1 MKTVRLALINAVF
14 LCLFFNTQALFSI
27 KEEESFIECINKNL
41 LIANSSNPPSSEAL
55 LIGHIEIPRE
65 NDTILELSKLYKK
78 NAAEKL
84 KAHQDPIKK
93 AAAHYYDQAEVLALS
108 ALCKK
113 ESILVMNQLI
123 QIVTKLFDLL
133 EYWQKINNR
142 PVLYFATHWPTKF
155 FEKKPLVLIANE
167 SIKNIKEALYYY
179 TYFLGNI
186 YRTTHK
192 LNRIKA
198 EDEFRAHLAK
208 TAFLINTCLN
218 HETFEE
224 SQQDIALSSEQL
236 HELLMRNYDIATH
249 FETTALL
256 RLSKHK
262 SPSHFE
268 RNWLKYTIGAAA
280 TLGGLIYYKTH
291 QEQIT
296 QTSAQTLAAVK
307 KLVQTNLVEPLKN
320 IFDAYFSKQNSEVPT
335 EFELKTESI
344 NNKYLTTK
352 YPQKSAD
359 EIKKLAHEMTL
370 KRDSSQLKDD
380 IDFAYNNPG
389 KAWYY
394 GSITAPLIEIR
405 MEALNA
411 IDAVRHGLNQNH
423 VNFNLAMTL
432 PAIAILGGLYV
443 LYRQVNRFSKDI
455 LSDKHRNPV
464 REGLINIENTLNKF
478 NKPNSSVPFEAEGLI
493 LYWLSKLRCYAPH
506 IPEHH
511 SAQFEEDL
519 SQISSPDFE
528 LGQKLSTLER
538 MHRTYEFLGFGPQ
551 RKLFYSY
558 GAQSFLNSTVNRER
572 SLFSGAAL

>member
-1 MKTVRLALINAVF
+1 MKIVRLALINAAL
-14 LCLFFNTQALFSI
+14 LCLFFDGKALSSL
-27 KEEESFIECINKNL
+27 KSEENYISVINKNL
-41 LIANSSNPPSSEAL
+41 LIANSSRGSSADSIALPP
-55 LIGHIEIPRE
+55 IDMPRE
-65 NDTILELSKLYKK
+65 NDTILELSKLYRKQ
-78 NAAEKL
+78 NAAYL
-84 KAHQDPIKK
+84 KAACDPNKK
-93 AAAHYYDQAEVLALS
+93 VAAQLYDQAETAALS

-133 EYWQKINNR
+133 EYWQRINNR
-142 PVLYFATHWPTKF
+142 PVLYFATHWPTRF
-155 FEKKPLVLIANE
+155 FEQKPLALIASE
-167 SIKNIKEALYYY
+167 SIKNIKEAIYYY

-186 YRTTHK
+186 YRNTYK
-192 LNRIKA
+192 LNTLKT
-198 EDEFRAHLAK
+198 EDEYKGHLAK
-208 TAFLINTCLN
+208 TSFLINACLN

-224 SQQDIALSSEQL
+224 PQEAILLSSQEL
-236 HELLMRNYDIATH
+236 HDLLMRNYEIATH

-256 RLSKHK
+256 RLAKHK

-296 QTSAQTLAAVK
+296 QTSAQTMAAVK

-320 IFDAYFSKQNSEVPT
+320 IFDAYFSKQNNEAPT

-344 NNKYLTTK
+344 NTKYLTAK
-352 YPQKSAD
+352 YPQKSGD

-455 LSDKHRNPV
+455 LSDQHRNPV
-464 REGLINIENTLNKF
+464 REGLINIENMLNKF
-478 NKPNSSVPFEAEGLI
+478 NKSQTSVPFEAEGLI
-493 LYWLSKLRCYAPH
+493 LYWLSQLRCYAPH

-511 SAQFEEDL
+511 RAQFEEDL

-528 LGQKLSTLER
+528 LHQKLATLER

>member
-1 MKTVRLALINAVF
+1 MKIARLALINAV
-14 LCLFFNTQALFSI
+14 LLSLFSYSEALSSL
-27 KEEESFIECINKNL
+27 KQEESFIEAINKNL
-41 LIANSSNPPSSEAL
+41 LIANSTRGLSAENLMLPP
-55 LIGHIEIPRE
+55 IDMPRE
-65 NDTILELSKLYKK
+65 NDTMAELGKLYKK
-78 NAAEKL
+78 QNALRL
-84 KAHQDPIKK
+84 KAISDPSKQT
-93 AAAHYYDQAEVLALS
+93 AAQLYDQAETVALS
-108 ALCKK
+108 AMCKK
-113 ESILVMNQLI
+113 ESVLVMNQLI
-123 QIVTKLFDLL
+123 KIVTRLFDLL
-133 EYWQKINNR
+133 EYWQRINNR
-142 PVLYFATHWPTKF
+142 PILYFATHWPTKF
-155 FEKKPLVLIANE
+155 FEKKPLAMIANE
-167 SIKNIKEALYYY
+167 SIKNIKEAIYYY

-186 YRTTHK
+186 YRNTHK
-192 LNRIKA
+192 INTIKT
-198 EDEFRAHLAK
+198 EDEFKSHLAK
-208 TAFLINTCLN
+208 TTFLINACLN
-218 HETFEE
+218 QETFEE
-224 SQQDIALSSEQL
+224 SQQGNALSLEEL
-236 HELLMRNYDIATH
+236 HGLLMRNYEIATH

-256 RLSKHK
+256 RLSKHQN
-262 SPSHFE
+262 PSHFE
-268 RNWLKYTIGAAA
+268 RNWLKYTVGAAA
-280 TLGGLIYYKTH
+280 ALGGLIYYKTH

-296 QTSAQTLAAVK
+296 QTSEQTLAAIK
-307 KLVQTNLVEPLKN
+307 KLIQTNLTEPLKN
-320 IFDAYFSKQNSEVPT
+320 IFDAYFSKQNKEDPT

-352 YPQKSAD
+352 YPQKTAD

-443 LYRQVNRFSKDI
+443 LYRQVNRFSKDV
-455 LSDKHRNPV
+455 LSDQHRNPV
-464 REGLINIENTLNKF
+464 REGLINIENALNKF
-478 NKPNSSVPFEAEGLI
+478 NKPQTSVPFEAEGLI
-493 LYWLSKLRCYAPH
+493 LYWLSQLRCYAPH

-511 SAQFEEDL
+511 RAQFEEDL

-528 LGQKLSTLER
+528 LHQKLATLER
-538 MHRTYEFLGFGPQ
+538 MYRTYEFLGFGPQ